1 MLHAELKSQIPTT
14 IIVAKNISVR
24 VFWVENLF
32 SSHFHLETPLK
43 HPKKTS
49 SNHIIILKHLKNKN
63 QQNKKSLN

>member
-43 HPKKTS
+43 HPKKNLFKPHNNPKT
-49 SNHIIILKHLKNKN
+49 LKK
-63 QQNKKSLN
+63 QKSTK